1 MRLFNSLSISASGLT
16 AERLRLDVV
25 ANNIA
30 NASTTRSADGGPYQ
44 KRAVVFREKLVREM
58 AGNGVNHVSRGVEV
72 AAIVRDQSPPR
83 IVYNPAHPDAD
94 ENGFVAMP
102 NVNLAV
108 EMGDMITATRAFEA
122 NITVINATKNMAMRA
137 LEIGR
142 G

>member
-58 AGNGVNHVSRGVEV
+58 TGSGMNHVSRGVEV

-102 NVNLAV
+102 NVNLAI
-108 EMGDMITATRAFEA
+108 EMGDLITSTRAFEA